1 MSAQLRA
8 FLAGTRA
15 RPNAPTP
22 PSFAA
27 RYRAAAGALFAHDAD
42 RVAAIRDV
50 AERRGADLTRYT
62 PTYPPRPLRWD
73 ILRRQAREFSEALAI
88 EGLLPAEWGDAEAQP
103 WGGWSPERLNG
114 PFSPHEAATLAAW
127 APRLVTARE
136 AHARLVG
143 AAQAW
148 GLDVGEGLGC
158 VTDHVHPLTPPFDL
172 PDSGNEN
179 EFVMDDTA
187 LGFSASEAARSAIAV
202 SLGVDEE
209 GFDGPELPEQIE
221 SIGAFAEDVLGLR
234 PDAPDE
240 LSATPPGQ
248 TYRDQ
253 VIWTLHA
260 WWRVEE
266 AARMGL
272 LVPDLRDLSGE
283 FRGLVRRLTRREP
296 SVVGRPFGEVEH
308 AAPALHAISE
318 LGLAVARFDTHG
330 IAYLLRGFPT
340 T

>member
-8 FLAGTRA
+8 FLAGTPA
-15 RPNAPTP
+15 RPNAPAP

-27 RYRAAAGALFAHDAD
+27 RYRAAAGALFTHDPD

-73 ILRRQAREFSEALAI
+73 ILRRHAREFSEALAI
-88 EGLLPAEWGDAEAQP
+88 EGLLPTEWADAESQP

-127 APRLVTARE
+127 APRLATARE
-136 AHARLVG
+136 AHAQLVS

-158 VTDHVHPLTPPFDL
+158 VTDHVRPLVPPFNL
-172 PDSGNEN
+172 PDHLGDET
-179 EFVMDDTA
+179 EFMMDDTA
-187 LGFSASEAARSAIAV
+187 LSFPAGAAARSAIAAA
-202 SLGVDEE
+202 LGVEHRT
-209 GFDGPELPEQIE
+209 DGPRMPEEAE
-221 SIGAFAEDVLGLR
+221 SVTAFAEDVLGLR

-240 LSATPPGQ
+240 RSVTPPGT
-248 TYRDQ
+248 TYLDQ
-253 VIWTLHA
+253 AIWTLQA
-260 WWRVEE
+260 WWLVEE
-266 AARMGL
+266 AARRGL
-272 LVPDLRDLSGE
+272 WVPDLRDISGL
-283 FRGLVRRLTRREP
+283 FPGLIRSVVRREP
-296 SVVGRPFGEVEH
+296 SVVGRLFGEVEH
-308 AAPALHAISE
+308 PAPALHAISE
-318 LGLAVARFDTHG
+318 LGLAVARFDAHG

-340 T
+340 